1 MSSKIALSSKALIR
15 PSTVY
20 IMQAPESRPGLCKIG
35 RAFETGKRVK
45 SGSTWLPDLQ
55 VFFEAAFLDGTSAES
70 AAHQRFKE
78 QLFVD
83 GAGQEWF
90 KVEPEVAK
98 GYLQELQDSQEKT
111 RAEFEAQVRKALELG
126 LIQCAMPAGV
136 NTAFAAVLNWRLP
149 RQGLTAFQAAR
160 TALSSSPVAAP
171 AIFALER
178 AGMTPHIQEGV
189 VIVNLTRGSMLAKHL
204 DKVVGANRWQPML
217 KDFAGFSKTG
227 ESVKM
232 SEWILRQSQ
241 KAHARQL

>member
-1 MSSKIALSSKALIR
+1 MPSKIALSSKALIR
-15 PSTVY
+15 PATVY
-20 IMQAPESRPGLCKIG
+20 VMQAPESRPGFCKIG
-35 RAFETGKRVK
+35 RAFEPGRRVK
-45 SGSTWLPDLQ
+45 SGSTWLPDLA
-55 VFFEAAFLDGTSAES
+55 VFFEAAFLDGTLAET

-78 QLFVD
+78 HLFVD

-90 KVEPEVAK
+90 KVAPGAVK
-98 GYLQELQDSQEKT
+98 SYLQELQAAQEQV
-111 RAEFEAQVRKALELG
+111 RAEFETQVRKALELG
-126 LIQCAMPAGV
+126 LIQGAMPCGM
-136 NTAFAAVLNWRLP
+136 NTALEAVLNWKLP

-160 TALSSSPVAAP
+160 TALSSSPAAAP

-189 VIVNLTRGSMLAKHL
+189 VIVNLAPGSALAKHL
-204 DKVVGANRWQPML
+204 DKVVGANRWQPL
-217 KDFAGFSKTG
+217 LEDFAGFSKTG